1 MVRGPSGHARY
12 VPRLVFHPRD
22 VSPAAPRTGE
32 RYPSL
37 GHGAGEGSIPAR
49 HIHIYIGGKLRNI
62 A

>member
-1 MVRGPSGHARY
+1 MRGPSGHARY
-12 VPRLVFHPRD
+12 VPRLGFRLWD

-37 GHGAGEGSIPAR
+37 GHGAEQGR
-49 HIHIYIGGKLRNI
+49 VYIYGRELRNI